1 MAPRQKQSNISAS
14 QKLVLERIA
23 IRISNKPGVN
33 ILDGI
38 PRTDGK
44 TIYIPFSD
52 KKLDISDLEGL
63 VAHEGG
69 HIRFQSVIDPKIPM
83 GISPENPKFAQLLL
97 NICEDARID
106 HILRDV
112 FPGFWVELDALNL
125 RFLSKKMHQLT
136 KISPSEFSHENLIEF
151 LLFLLSLIGTRHSN
165 IIYSPEF
172 SDGDKFKY
180 QASHLGEFWQRTIR
194 EFKKIW
200 DDLTFHSSVIAAKKI
215 FVIIQH
221 LYPRLFE
228 ELKKPS
234 DSSRFSPPKPSSS
247 HNPLSKEDQPPGKHD
262 EKQKSDPTSE
272 STKDPKNPSK
282 NDPSDKSKDDIG
294 ITSKEMKSI
303 IDRILKKVELQRLKT
318 ASGQKQP
325 RRSKQDDETG
335 KSIKKL
341 MSILKSVN
349 PSSNSEKSKSESKK
363 LKASSSSEK
372 GSEEDFPKSDQILE
386 ELLSKIDMEL
396 DEKFLSELHKEKLKI
411 KEQIHKLK
419 SPQTYEPPRPFA
431 YQEEKFV
438 LLVDDS
444 QFEIKKYSS
453 IEDLKKINQI
463 SNPHKHWDTII
474 RKNRKIIQ
482 DLKRSFQP
490 IRKSIDIERGKK
502 RGIISN
508 RDLVQVRTSHGL
520 NRSVFKAKSEKSGAR
535 LLMIVDESGSMSGR
549 RINIAKEAV
558 LIMAE
563 SLKDTRIEFAIVG
576 FSAKGGKK
584 ILAEKVYK
592 SFSHPL
598 EPNKLGTLGL
608 SRQFYENRDG
618 TSIKSIC
625 LQHFNNNSTYTP
637 IAILISDGQPYHGGT
652 SYVGP
657 VAVED
662 TRRSIME
669 IKQMGIQMF
678 AISIDPYANKYIHR
692 LYHQSEY
699 FLVHNLPEL
708 PQTLMNLVK
717 TMAKRLR

>member
-1 MAPRQKQSNISAS
+1 MPHRQKQSNISAS
-14 QKLVLERIA
+14 QKLILERIA
-23 IRISNKPGVN
+23 IRISDKPGVN

-69 HIRFQSVIDPKIPM
+69 HIRFQSIIDPKIPM
-83 GISPENPKFAQLLL
+83 SISPENPTFAQLLL

-106 HILRDV
+106 YILKDV
-112 FPGFWVELDALNL
+112 FPGFWIELDALNF
-125 RFLSKKMHQLT
+125 RFLSKKMQYLT
-136 KISPSEFSHENLIEF
+136 EISPGEFTHENLIEF
-151 LLFLLSLIGTRHSN
+151 LLFLLSVIGTRN
-165 IIYSPEF
+165 MNLIYSPEF
-172 SDGDKFKY
+172 SDRNKFKY
-180 QASHLGEFWQRTIR
+180 KTSHLGEFWQRTIC

-221 LYPRLFE
+221 LYPQLFK
-228 ELKKPS
+228 ELKKPNL
-234 DSSRFSPPKPSSS
+234 SSRFSPPKHSPS
-247 HNPLSKEDQPPGKHD
+247 HNPPSKDAQSPSKKNK
-262 EKQKSDPTSE
+262 KQEGDPTGKS
-272 STKDPKNPSK
+272 SKDPKIPPK
-282 NDPSDKSKDDIG
+282 QDPSDKSKDDIG
-294 ITSKEMKSI
+294 IDSKEMKSI
-303 IDRILKKVELQRLKT
+303 IEKILRKAELQRLKT

-341 MSILKSVN
+341 ITILKSVN
-349 PSSNSEKSKSESKK
+349 PSSSSEKSKSESKK

-372 GSEEDFPKSDQILE
+372 DSEEDSPKSDQNLE
-386 ELLSKIDMEL
+386 EELSKIDMEL
-396 DEKFLSELHKEKLKI
+396 DEKFLKELHKEKLKI
-411 KEQIHKLK
+411 KDQIHKLK
-419 SPQTYEPPRPFA
+419 SPETYEPSRPLAF
-431 YQEEKFV
+431 QEEKSV
-438 LLVDDS
+438 LLVDNS

-453 IEDLKKINQI
+453 IEDLKRINQI
-463 SNPHKHWDTII
+463 SNPRKHWDTII

-482 DLKRSFQP
+482 ELKRTFQP

-535 LLMIVDESGSMSGR
+535 LLMIVDESGSMSGK

-563 SLKDTRIEFAIVG
+563 SLKDTRIEFAIIG
-576 FSAKGGKK
+576 FSAKARKN

-592 SFSHPL
+592 SFSHPV
-598 EPNKLGTLGL
+598 EPKKLGSLGL
-608 SRQFYENRDG
+608 SRQFFENRDG

-625 LQHFNNNSTYTP
+625 LQHFKNNSTYTP

-657 VAVED
+657 AAVED
-662 TRRSIME
+662 TRKSIME
-669 IKQMGIQMF
+669 IKQMGIQLF
-678 AISIDPYANKYIHR
+678 AISIDPHANKYIHR

-708 PQTLMNLVK
+708 PQILMNLVK